1 MLKCSLRINIFKA
14 RNARNASLILKRQK
28 NVSDRLVT
36 DLRPEKELGRTARK
50 CKEEGRCQLIAFE
63 HSLKNQL
70 KHIKIILSESRR

>member
-50 CKEEGRCQLIAFE
+50 FQENKGVLIDCIRA
-63 HSLKNQL
+63 
-70 KHIKIILSESRR
+70 RP